1 MDTLGINREFLKA
14 DHLNCILMRNIKLR
28 LCFSEPIL
36 EEDFGKGSLRASGS
50 ITHGSEMS
58 FQDFADLFKIFR
70 LENILGLIPFPL
82 PSFAIIK
89 GAYLQHQTSQRYSR
103 YIQNT
108 CGQLEEN

>member
-1 MDTLGINREFLKA
+1 MDTLRIIREFLKA

-70 LENILGLIPFPL
+70 LENIPGLIPS
-82 PSFAIIK
+82 PSLV
-89 GAYLQHQTSQRYSR
+89 LQ
-103 YIQNT
+103 
-108 CGQLEEN
+108 L